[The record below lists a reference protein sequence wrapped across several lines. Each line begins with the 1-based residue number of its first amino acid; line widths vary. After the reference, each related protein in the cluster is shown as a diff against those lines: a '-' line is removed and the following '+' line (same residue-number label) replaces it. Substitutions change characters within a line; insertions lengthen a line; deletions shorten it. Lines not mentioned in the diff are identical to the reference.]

1 MQKTELATRFFD
13 QLAQGAGEFI
23 GKMIEAEMDADLIEL
38 FNKLGGQ
45 LQKGEMEAERFQA
58 SLLIIGYLVRAH
70 EQNGLGEATPPAA
83 NPNRH

>member
-23 GKMIEAEMDADLIEL
+23 GKMIEAEMDAELIEL

-45 LQKGEMEAERFQA
+45 LQRG
-58 SLLIIGYLVRAH
+58 
-70 EQNGLGEATPPAA
+70 
-83 NPNRH
+83 